1 MSEERNYYATE
12 IATAHPDEPVAK
24 LADRMNE
31 YAIGC
36 VVIVDADRRP
46 VGIVTDRDLACR
58 VVALALDPDAT
69 PASAVMS
76 APVVV
81 AQADEPIESV
91 VERMRAAGVRRI
103 PVVGEGKLVGMVA
116 TDDLVLHL
124 GRELED
130 LGQAAKR
137 AVDER
142 RRQARRERRREDFE
156 QSLSE
161 LRSSVEH
168 SGREAID
175 FVTREFEALRERF
188 RKKSE

>member
-1 MSEERNYYATE
+1 MTETQNYYETE
-12 IATAHPDEPVAK
+12 IATAPPDAPVAK

-36 VVIVDADRRP
+36 IVIVDADRKP
-46 VGIVTDRDLACR
+46 VGVVTDRDLACR
-58 VVALALDPDAT
+58 VVAPALDPETT
-69 PASAVMS
+69 PASVAMS
-76 APVVV
+76 APPMV

-91 VERMRAAGVRRI
+91 VERMRAARVRRI
-103 PVVGEGKLVGMVA
+103 PVVREGGLVGLV
-116 TDDLVLHL
+116 TIDDLVLHL

-130 LGQAAKR
+130 LGQAAKH
-137 AVDER
+137 AIDER
-142 RRQARRERRREDFE
+142 RRQARRERRRQDFE

-161 LRSSVEH
+161 LRETVEH

-188 RKKSE
+188 RKKGD

>member
-1 MSEERNYYATE
+1 MTEERNYYATE
-12 IATAHPDEPVAK
+12 IATAHSDEPVAK
-24 LADRMNE
+24 LADLMHE

-36 VVIVDADRRP
+36 VVIVDATRQP

-58 VVALALDPDAT
+58 VVAPALDPNTT

-76 APVVV
+76 APALV

-91 VERMRAAGVRRI
+91 VERMRTARVRRI
-103 PVVGEGKLVGMVA
+103 PVVGDGKLVGMVSI
-116 TDDLVLHL
+116 DDLVMHL
-124 GRELED
+124 GRELQD

-137 AVDER
+137 AVDEG
-142 RRQARRERRREDFE
+142 RRQARRERRLEDLE
-156 QSLSE
+156 QSVSE
-161 LRSSVEH
+161 LVATVER

-175 FVTREFEALRERF
+175 FVTREFESLRERF

>member
-1 MSEERNYYATE
+1 MTEERNFYATE
-12 IATAHPDEPVAK
+12 IATAAPDEPVAK
-24 LADRMNE
+24 LADRMHE

-36 VVIVDADRRP
+36 VVIVDADQRP
-46 VGIVTDRDLACR
+46 LGVVTDRDLACR
-58 VVALALDPDAT
+58 VVALALDPETT
-69 PASAVMS
+69 PASAAMS
-76 APVVV
+76 APPVI

-91 VERMRAAGVRRI
+91 VERMRVARVRRI
-103 PVVGEGKLVGMVA
+103 PVVSDGKLVGMVT

-130 LGQAAKR
+130 LGQAAKH
-137 AVDER
+137 AIDER

-156 QSLSE
+156 KSLSE
-161 LRSSVEH
+161 LRESVEH

-188 RKKSE
+188 KKKSE

>member
-1 MSEERNYYATE
+1 MTEERNHYATE
-12 IATAHPDEPVAK
+12 IATARPEEPVAK
-24 LADRMNE
+24 LADRMHE

-36 VVIVDADRRP
+36 VVIVDANRRP
-46 VGIVTDRDLACR
+46 VGVVTDRDLACR
-58 VVALALDPDAT
+58 VVALALDPETT

-76 APVVV
+76 APAVI

-91 VERMRAAGVRRI
+91 VDRMRSARVRRI
-103 PVVGEGKLVGMVA
+103 PVVSEGNLVGLVSI
-116 TDDLVLHL
+116 DDLVLHL

-130 LGQAAKR
+130 LGQAAKH
-137 AVDER
+137 AIDER

-161 LRSSVEH
+161 LRESVEH

-175 FVTREFEALRERF
+175 FVTREFESLRERF